1 MAADGRV
8 LPWEKLRAAALP
20 LKDFRFRYTQNSDA
34 ISVMAGV
41 AGQDLSD
48 FGDTAS
54 SGAPV
59 EDQITAFHP
68 LGMNKCPNSAWSRK
82 PPYCQ
87 HRPNQ

>member
-41 AGQDLSD
+41 AGQDWFPIPMTLTSKRCLTDGFLPSAQTVIRHVRRRVSD
-48 FGDTAS
+48 WMA
-54 SGAPV
+54 
-59 EDQITAFHP
+59 
-68 LGMNKCPNSAWSRK
+68 M
-82 PPYCQ
+82 
-87 HRPNQ
+87 